1 MYLQFAYF
9 YKNGIMLKNSL
20 DNFQK
25 KSPKERFLLVI
36 GILFFSLYLCLGLMI
51 IFWEI
56 IFSNDFPFVM
66 ALKYRIAFGVVLIV
80 YSFLRFFRIFNS
92 NDN

>member
-1 MYLQFAYF
+1 
-9 YKNGIMLKNSL
+9 MLKNSI

-36 GILFFSLYLCLGLMI
+36 GILFFSLYLCLGLII
-51 IFWEI
+51 IFWENV
-56 IFSNDFPFVM
+56 FSNTFPFVM
-66 ALKYRIAFGVVLIV
+66 AFKYRIAFGVVLIV
-80 YSFLRFFRIFNS
+80 YSFLRFFRFFNS